1 MREQWTTGT
10 LSDFADANPREPPLA
25 PDAPFVPMEAIEPG
39 TRWTVA
45 TKLRENRGGARFRGG
60 DVLFAR
66 ITPCL
71 ENGKVAQWPFHGD
84 RAGGSTEFIVLRAR
98 PALDPSFLYYWAT
111 SSRVRDAATALMV
124 GSTGRQR
131 LAPGDL
137 AAIPVTMPPIDEQR
151 RIADLLT
158 AIGQAEGASRLLEVE
173 AQRLL
178 RALLHTAIGDE
189 DWDARTLGQVADI
202 RSGITKGRKA
212 KGALVPRPYL
222 RAANV
227 QDGRLDLDDV
237 QTIDVTEEEARRY
250 LLRSGD
256 LLLVE
261 GSGSRARL
269 GTGWVWEGQ
278 VEGCLH
284 QNHVFRARPDTD
296 VVLPAFLAYWVT
308 SSYARGYFAGCTK
321 TTSGLATIN
330 KSQVMALPIY
340 VAPLGEQRALVA
352 RLDAVREARDGAS
365 EQARALGE
373 CRRAILSELLS
384 GEHAIPVSYDRFLA
398 EAPSALQPELMRA

>member
-1 MREQWTTGT
+1 MGQRRATVESGLTAEALAALIEASPLAVAVMDRAGT
-10 LSDFADANPREPPLA
+10 VHHWNSAAERLFGWRAEEVVGREPPLA

-269 GTGWVWEGQ
+269 GTAAAVQTGRRRPQAHPRLGQ
-278 VEGCLH
+278 DI
-284 QNHVFRARPDTD
+284 R
-296 VVLPAFLAYWVT
+296 AFLEREHG
-308 SSYARGYFAGCTK
+308 SPGRLSAR
-321 TTSGLATIN
+321 
-330 KSQVMALPIY
+330 
-340 VAPLGEQRALVA
+340 VANQGE
-352 RLDAVREARDGAS
+352 ETWS
-365 EQARALGE
+365 KEKISPSARAGGG
-373 CRRAILSELLS
+373 R
-384 GEHAIPVSYDRFLA
+384 
-398 EAPSALQPELMRA
+398 